1 MGGQLF
7 PGLVLQSSWRNIR
20 DNGSGEFVAEIDVRY
35 RDSLQ
40 GLRVAALSGEVTFG
54 DVVVAIKNFIKA
66 EGVADVA
73 VGSGSDLDLGDVS

>member
-20 DNGSGEFVAEIDVRY
+20 DFGSGEYVAEIDARY
-35 RDSLQ
+35 RQAVYDLGQ
-40 GLRVAALSGEVTFG
+40 AWQVVTFR

-66 EGVADVA
+66 EGVAEGVA